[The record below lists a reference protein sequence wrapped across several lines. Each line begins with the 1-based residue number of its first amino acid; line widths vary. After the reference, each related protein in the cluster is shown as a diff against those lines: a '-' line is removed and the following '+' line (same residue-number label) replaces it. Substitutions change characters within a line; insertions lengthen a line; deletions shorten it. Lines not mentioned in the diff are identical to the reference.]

1 MSSGTTGSAAAP
13 GAPKIAGDGRKRIL
27 IVNAFFDEYRRTGG
41 SPARVP
47 RAMGPEF
54 LAGAFARELCD
65 IRVYSEQYSGPLT
78 DMRLLAWPDMLVLTG
93 ITASFD
99 RMLHLTAYA
108 KALNPAV
115 VVVAGGP
122 PARALPLRARGFFD
136 YVCLG
141 DVEELAAVAAA
152 VFGDDYAAAEW
163 FPRFDLAPRTGTFGY
178 VESSRYCNF
187 RCSFCSLSAERTHYK
202 TYDLDFI
209 RRQIE
214 AAGRK
219 HLIFLD
225 NNFYGNDRA
234 FFLERL
240 ALLKAL
246 RKDDK
251 IRGWCA
257 LVTGD
262 FFRRPENLT
271 LAREAGCEGLFS
283 GVESFDE
290 QTLRAY
296 NKRQN
301 TLLPQVQQ
309 IRGCLEAGILF
320 SYGIMLDPS
329 SRRLEDLRRE
339 IDFIVGTPEITLP
352 AYFTLSIPLLG
363 TPYFHECLE
372 QRLFLPSVRL
382 HDMDGLT
389 VVMKPLD
396 PIDDV
401 VAFARDV
408 PNLRGY
414 RLKALRHTARFL
426 RRHYRLLSPL
436 QLAAAGVSAALIC
449 TQSAASSPFRPRL
462 RRPRRTYLGP
472 TETLDPLYRPAIPLP
487 SRYER
492 YFQPTMVTGPDGQ
505 LAEDVAEDMRRTPA
519 PASNKR
525 SVSGRA

>member
-1 MSSGTTGSAAAP
+1 MSGTIGSAAAP
-13 GAPKIAGDGRKRIL
+13 GIAGDGRKRIL

-41 SPARVP
+41 SRARVP

-54 LAGAFARELCD
+54 LAGAFARERCD
-65 IRVYSEQYSGPLT
+65 IRAYSEQYSGPLT

-122 PARALPLRARGFFD
+122 PVRALPLRARGFFD

-141 DVEELAAVAAA
+141 DVEELSAVAAA
-152 VFGDDYAAAEW
+152 VFGDDHAAAEW

-178 VESSRYCNF
+178 VESTRYCNF

-202 TYDLDFI
+202 TYDLDFV

-214 AAGRK
+214 AADRK

-234 FFLERL
+234 SFLARL
-240 ALLKAL
+240 ALLKAM
-246 RKDDK
+246 RGEDK
-251 IRGWCA
+251 LRGWCA

-320 SYGIMLDPS
+320 AYGIMLDPS
-329 SRRLEDLRRE
+329 SRRLADLRRE

-363 TPYFHECLE
+363 TPYFRECLE
-372 QRLFLPSVRL
+372 RELFLPSVRL

-389 VVMKPLD
+389 VITKPLD

-436 QLAAAGVSAALIC
+436 QLAAAGASAALIC

-492 YFQPTMVTGPDGQ
+492 YFLPTMVTGPDGH
-505 LAEDVAEDMRRTPA
+505 LAEDVAEDMRRA
-519 PASNKR
+519 PSAVGNKQ
-525 SVSGRA
+525 SVAGSA